1 VDRATLHNADVIKR
15 KGVLIGDM
23 VILRNAG
30 ELARPLAVAGP
41 GDAAA
46 GQVDIV

>member
-1 VDRATLHNADVIKR
+1 MDRATLHNPDVIKR

-30 ELARPLAVAGP
+30 ELAEPLAVDGH
-41 GDAAA
+41 GDAAV
-46 GQVDIV
+46 GQVNVV

>member
-1 VDRATLHNADVIKR
+1 MDRATLHDADVIQR
-15 KGVLIGDM
+15 EGVPIGDM

-30 ELARPLAVAGP
+30 ELAEPLAVAGH

-46 GQVDIV
+46 GQVNVV